1 MIVIRNPS
9 SAYTDSRVQY
19 SNPESRTVLAA
30 KLTCSVFLFD
40 YLKFSVKP
48 PLPAASSKS
57 PLFSGLRKLITP
69 PPHPS
74 PNYSS
79 LINDRLY

>member
-48 PLPAASSKS
+48 ALPAACSKS
-57 PLFSGLRKLITP
+57 PLFSGLRRLITP
-69 PPHPS
+69 PPTP
-74 PNYSS
+74 P
-79 LINDRLY
+79 LIILR

>member
-19 SNPESRTVLAA
+19 SHPESRTVLAA

-40 YLKFSVKP
+40 YCIFSVKLPCQISPLPQVRP
-48 PLPAASSKS
+48 PLPFQGKKVNKPPFP
-57 PLFSGLRKLITP
+57 PLIIL
-69 PPHPS
+69 H
-74 PNYSS
+74 
-79 LINDRLY
+79 

>member
-19 SNPESRTVLAA
+19 SHPESRTVLAA

-40 YLKFSVKP
+40 YRKFSVKP
-48 PLPAASSKS
+48 PASSKS
-57 PLFSGLRKLITP
+57 PLFSGLRKGLR
-69 PPHPS
+69 S
-74 PNYSS
+74 
-79 LINDRLY
+79 DWW

>member
-30 KLTCSVFLFD
+30 KLTCSLFLFD
-40 YLKFSVKP
+40 YRKFSIKTP
-48 PLPAASSKS
+48 TFSKH
-57 PLFSGLRKLITP
+57 PFFSGEE
-69 PPHPS
+69 S
-74 PNYSS
+74 
-79 LINDRLY
+79 

>member
-40 YLKFSVKP
+40 YRKFSVKP
-48 PLPAASSKS
+48 PASSKS
-57 PLFSGLRKLITP
+57 PLFSGLRKLISP

>member
-19 SNPESRTVLAA
+19 SHPESRTVLAA

-40 YLKFSVKP
+40 YRKFSVTAP
-48 PLPAASSKS
+48 SQMSPLPVV
-57 PLFSGLRKLITP
+57 TP
-69 PPHPS
+69 PPLFRGKKLKS
-74 PNYSS
+74 PPPFP
-79 LINDRLY
+79 